1 MQRVVLLTLTTIL
14 FVLTLAGCGGGD
26 EQAAQ
31 EREEETTATKEQE
44 TTAAETTEPIEVI
57 EVVETEYALDPADI
71 TLEQPGTYVFRAVNV
86 GNATHALEIEG
97 QGIEEETENLQ
108 PGESTE
114 LTVALEPGTY
124 EIYCPVSN
132 HRELGMDGSVTVLE
146 G

>member
-14 FVLTLAGCGGGD
+14 SVLALAGCGGGD
-26 EQAAQ
+26 GQVAQ
-31 EREEETTATKEQE
+31 EEEETTATKEEE

-57 EVVETEYALDPADI
+57 EVRETEYALDPADI

-108 PGESTE
+108 PGESAE
-114 LTVALEPGTY
+114 LTVTLEPGTY
-124 EIYCPVSN
+124 EMYCPVSN